1 MIPQTHHGLC
11 VADIDAA
18 RTALASVGF
27 TLVQP
32 NAPEP
37 LVYADTADDE
47 VGRLTCPDLG
57 SPYRTHYVE
66 HPGTGHQIDLIE
78 IGAHAIVARPSDR
91 PLSGD
96 LTVAM
101 PLPDVPAG
109 QAADALRPL
118 FGDRVHH
125 PDSGAPH
132 ATLHIAA
139 SAWPEVRSF
148 LTDALG
154 VTLVGDGDDGAEG
167 RCTVEGIGGRIDIE
181 VSTDTPLPPAAIGK
195 RYAGANH
202 LRFLHRRLA
211 DVDAAL
217 PRHPGARWLLPPQ
230 GGFAFVAG
238 PAGLTIELF
247 DEEVSR

>member
-18 RTALASVGF
+18 RAALASVGF

-37 LVYADTADDE
+37 LTYADMPDDP
-47 VGRLTCPDLG
+47 VGQQTCPDLG

-78 IGAHAIVARPSDR
+78 IGAHAIVDRPTEA

-96 LTVAM
+96 LTVTM
-101 PLPDVPAG
+101 PMPDVD
-109 QAADALRPL
+109 AAAARTALAPL
-118 FGDRVHH
+118 FGERV
-125 PDSGAPH
+125 DVTSGGAPW
-132 ATLHIAA
+132 ATLHLAA
-139 SAWPEVRSF
+139 SAWPAAEAF
-148 LTDALG
+148 LVDALG
-154 VTLVGDGDDGAEG
+154 VTLTPVAEG
-167 RCTVEGIGGRIDIE
+167 RWTVEGVGGRIDVA
-181 VSTDTPLPPAAIGK
+181 VSSATSEPPAGIGK

-202 LRFLHRRLA
+202 LRFLHRKLA
-211 DVDAAL
+211 DVAAAL
-217 PRHPGARWLLPPQ
+217 PRHPEGRWLLPPQ

-238 PAGLTIELF
+238 PAGMTIELF